1 MKFLYGDGDRPLE
14 GYTIRKP
21 LGHGGFGEV
30 YHAISEGGKEV
41 ALKLVQRFLEVE
53 LRGVGHCL
61 NLKHRH
67 LLTLHDVRKNDKGD
81 DWIVMEYVAGESLAD
96 LIDRNPEG
104 LPVDEAVRWIREIL
118 AGVEHLHQAGIVH
131 RDLKPSNI
139 FDDSGCVKVGDYG
152 LAKFITASRRSGHT
166 QSVGTVFYMAP
177 EVGSGRYGREVDI
190 YAIGVIFYE
199 MLTGNVPFPG
209 ETPAEVLMKHLTA
222 APDLSALPV
231 ALRGIV
237 GRMLAKRPQDRYG
250 SPEAVLADLK
260 VRLSDAELGV
270 VDDEDI
276 IPDGFPSAP
285 FAATGQYFGHAE
297 EPPPSVYPAPAP
309 LKPLWK
315 KRLRR
320 LTDFIGEHPVL
331 CSVAVLATLAMM
343 AMMAFP
349 LAIFGGGAG
358 RSIFLLQLLLSLTVS
373 VVFCVW
379 AFVWR
384 AISRPP
390 VRRRDRDAEGGPSGQ
405 QVPGDAAA
413 IGKAEAGTNSDA
425 EASEER
431 SGAEKRMPWP
441 VKAVRTGVYATVSRM
456 GRLAMALLFAVG
468 IGLLAGGMLT
478 QLVREEVAVFLG
490 VGIGCLIASGGIY
503 WLFRRTPLR
512 RGGRH
517 LVTLL
522 GGVGAGFWTSG
533 IVLLLDRR
541 ADEAAAFFG
550 MGAGFLTGGVLAYG
564 LMCWSTTRRLPRVLA
579 ALFFGASVG
588 LWTSGFGMALG
599 ARDDA
604 AVLFGTGAA
613 FVSCAVIAYLLCF
626 GPSTGRYLAM
636 PHAK

>member
-1 MKFLYGDGDRPLE
+1 MKFIYGDGDRPLE

-21 LGHGGFGEV
+21 VEHGGFGEV
-30 YHAISEGGKEV
+30 YHAISDGGKEV

-61 NLKHRH
+61 NLKHRN
-67 LLTLHDVRKNDKGD
+67 LLALHDVRKNDDGD

-152 LAKFITASRRSGHT
+152 LSKFITASRRSGHT

-231 ALRGIV
+231 AVRGIV
-237 GRMLAKRPQDRYG
+237 GRMLAKRPEDRYG
-250 SPEAVLADLK
+250 SPQAVLADLM

-270 VDDEDI
+270 VNEDEH
-276 IPDGFPSAP
+276 IPAGVPAAA
-285 FAATGQYFGHAE
+285 FAATGQYFGHTE
-297 EPPPSVYPAPAP
+297 EAPPSVYPAPA
-309 LKPLWK
+309 LRKPQWSE
-315 KRLRR
+315 RLRR
-320 LTDFIGEHPVL
+320 LADLIGEHPVL

-373 VVFCVW
+373 IVFCVW

-384 AISRPP
+384 AVSRPP
-390 VRRRDRDAEGGPSGQ
+390 VRRRERDVEVGPRGHQ
-405 QVPGDAAA
+405 APVGAAA
-413 IGKAEAGTNSDA
+413 IGEAEPAAEAAIG
-425 EASEER
+425 ASEKR
-431 SGAEKRMPWP
+431 PGPGLRMPWP
-441 VKAVRTGVYATVSRM
+441 VKPARTGVLATVSAL
-456 GRLAMALLFAVG
+456 GRLVMALLFALGV
-468 IGLLAGGMLT
+468 GLLAGGVLV

-490 VGIGCLIASGGIY
+490 IGTGFLIAGGGIY
-503 WLFRRTPLR
+503 WLLCRSSRR
-512 RGGRH
+512 RGRRL

-522 GGVGAGFWTSG
+522 GGVGAGFWVAG
-533 IVLLLDRR
+533 IVLLIHPR

-550 MGAGFLTGGVLAYG
+550 MGAGFLTGGILAYG
-564 LMCWSTTRRLPRVLA
+564 LLCWTTTRRRPRVLA
-579 ALFFGASVG
+579 ALCLGTSVG
-588 LWTSGFGMALG
+588 MWTAGFGLALG
-599 ARDDA
+599 AREEA
-604 AVLFGTGAA
+604 AMLCGTGAG
-613 FVSCAVIAYLLCF
+613 FVSCAVIAYLLFF
-626 GPSTGRYLAM
+626 GPMTGKYLAM
-636 PHAK
+636 PYAK